1 MAPTRLSNIIDAG
14 VEKRTGSGI
23 EYDRDVLAR
32 LVACCLDCFDDELA
46 SLLIGLEVWRKFP
59 LIPDRGGIS
68 LSLQNL
74 GFPLRLSTRKKKPLS
89 ASPGRRGRPRLLH
102 WNVGIAYLPFC

>member
-1 MAPTRLSNIIDAG
+1 MSKIIDAG

-74 GFPLRLSTRKKKPLS
+74 GFPLRLSTRKKKAP
-89 ASPGRRGRPRLLH
+89 
-102 WNVGIAYLPFC
+102 VGISRQARKAPPAAQECGIVYLPFC